1 VHELAVTDR
10 LEALARDAAERLRE
24 LVAAGEE
31 LPFEVTGPGE
41 DSPFS
46 QYAPQTGRFV
56 REHWA
61 ELAELDSFSEAC
73 AAIGAAELAGPYLEQ
88 LDEPVPP
95 DEDRRSEAAAITFL
109 SRVWDGSSDFTLD
122 GARLPDAL
130 RELEGCVES
139 PAEGDAEVVAPLLGF
154 HMPSVRLALEETT
167 LIRADVV
174 EVPDEMRRSEGAG
187 RGAWEPQFL
196 AVVRGS
202 VPASE
207 DPESIPGGS
216 AAVAPG
222 AALRE
227 LVTTLRLFK
236 AGGVG
241 LGPYAWAR
249 APGDR
254 WRRLATGA
262 ARPRPGG
269 YRLTDT
275 DLGDLAALSR
285 AVANRSAGLGG
296 FAPER
301 PNAAGTLAR
310 AVSRFEAGL
319 ERPAQLEALSDYVLA
334 LRYLLEGGGVADV
347 GLAMR
352 VAAICA
358 EAGERPAIKAQVER
372 ALALE
377 QALMRGELPPAGE
390 GEGPLDLVAA
400 VEERTRWILR
410 DAASGR
416 LGVDLRAMADEALLA
431 DGLAVGE
438 GAAETRGETAEWG
451 AVELTEPPPAPDP
464 VAPDPAGPQPTSN
477 PVAPARDPS
486 ARVTARHP
494 GSLAEDA
501 TGMDLEEIGSEQP
514 TSVLMATKATKRQH
528 REVPEESRESSDW
541 LSEVDARGDTLEW
554 PERPEA
560 LKLLDQRPAER
571 EAARRRVRHL
581 FPRPEA
587 TEWGVAELQ
596 YDRRRRRARV

>member
-1 VHELAVTDR
+1 VHELAVIDR
-10 LEALARDAAERLRE
+10 LEALARDAAERLRQ

-46 QYAPQTGRFV
+46 QYAPQTGRFI

-154 HMPSVRLALEETT
+154 HMPSVRLVLAETT

-187 RGAWEPQFL
+187 RSAWEPQFL
-196 AVVRGS
+196 AVVRGP
-202 VPASE
+202 VPRVE
-207 DPESIPGGS
+207 DDPEAIPGGS

-285 AVANRSAGLGG
+285 AVANRAAGFGG
-296 FAPER
+296 LAPEG
-301 PNAAGTLAR
+301 PSAAGTLAR

-334 LRYLLEGGGVADV
+334 LRYLLEGGGAADV

-416 LGVDLRAMADEALLA
+416 LGVDLRAAADEALLA

-438 GAAETRGETAEWG
+438 GAAETRGATAEWG
-451 AVELTEPPPAPDP
+451 AVES
-464 VAPDPAGPQPTSN
+464 PDPADE
-477 PVAPARDPS
+477 PVS
-486 ARVTARHP
+486 TQQEEE
-494 GSLAEDA
+494 GN
-501 TGMDLEEIGSEQP
+501 MEEIASEQP
-514 TSVLMATKATKRQH
+514 TSVVMATKATKMQQ
-528 REVPEESRESSDW
+528 REAPEQSRESSDW
-541 LSEVDARGDTLEW
+541 LSEVDARGDTLDW

-560 LKLLDQRPAER
+560 LKLLDQRPAQR

-596 YDRRRRRARV
+596 YDRRRRRARA

>member
-10 LEALARDAAERLRE
+10 LDALARDAAERLRQ

-46 QYAPQTGRFV
+46 QYAPQTGRFI

-88 LDEPVPP
+88 LNEPVPP

-154 HMPSVRLALEETT
+154 HMPSVRLALAETT

-187 RGAWEPQFL
+187 RSAWEPQFL
-196 AVVRGS
+196 AVVRGP
-202 VPASE
+202 VPPAE
-207 DPESIPGGS
+207 DDPEAIPGGS

-227 LVTTLRLFK
+227 LVTMLRLFK

-285 AVANRSAGLGG
+285 AVANRSAGFGG
-296 FAPER
+296 LAPEG
-301 PNAAGTLAR
+301 PSAAGTLAR

-334 LRYLLEGGGVADV
+334 LRYLLEGGGAADV

-416 LGVDLRAMADEALLA
+416 LGVDLRAAADEALLA

-438 GAAETRGETAEWG
+438 GAAETRGATAEWG
-451 AVELTEPPPAPDP
+451 AVES
-464 VAPDPAGPQPTSN
+464 PDPADE
-477 PVAPARDPS
+477 PVS
-486 ARVTARHP
+486 TQQEEE
-494 GSLAEDA
+494 GN
-501 TGMDLEEIGSEQP
+501 MEEIASEQP
-514 TSVLMATKATKRQH
+514 TSVLMATKATKRQQ
-528 REVPEESRESSDW
+528 REAPEQSRESSDW
-541 LSEVDARGDTLEW
+541 LSEVDARGDTLDW

-560 LKLLDQRPAER
+560 LKLLDQRPAQR

-596 YDRRRRRARV
+596 YDRRRRRARA

>member
-1 VHELAVTDR
+1 MHELAVIDR
-10 LEALARDAAERLRE
+10 LEALARDAAERLRQ

-46 QYAPQTGRFV
+46 QYAPQTGRFI

-154 HMPSVRLALEETT
+154 HMPSVRLALAETT

-187 RGAWEPQFL
+187 RSAWEPQFL
-196 AVVRGS
+196 AVVRGP
-202 VPASE
+202 VPPSE
-207 DPESIPGGS
+207 DDPEAIPGGS

-296 FAPER
+296 LAPER

-334 LRYLLEGGGVADV
+334 LRYLLEGGGAADV

-416 LGVDLRAMADEALLA
+416 LGVDLRAAADEALLA

-438 GAAETRGETAEWG
+438 GAAETRGATAEWG
-451 AVELTEPPPAPDP
+451 AVELTEPQPAQTRSPPTGRASTHQ
-464 VAPDPAGPQPTSN
+464 QPGR
-477 PVAPARDPS
+477 ARTRAS
-486 ARVTARHP
+486 ARNSPSGLARQ
-494 GSLAEDA
+494 DA
-501 TGMDLEEIGSEQP
+501 TGMDLEEIASEQP

-541 LSEVDARGDTLEW
+541 LSEVDARGDTLDW

>member
-10 LEALARDAAERLRE
+10 LDALARDAAERLRQ

-46 QYAPQTGRFV
+46 QYAPQTGRFI

-61 ELAELDSFSEAC
+61 ALAELDSFSEAC

-88 LDEPVPP
+88 LNEPVPP

-154 HMPSVRLALEETT
+154 HMPSVRLALAETT

-187 RGAWEPQFL
+187 RSAWEPQFL
-196 AVVRGS
+196 AVVRGP
-202 VPASE
+202 VPPAE
-207 DPESIPGGS
+207 DDPEAIPGGS

-285 AVANRSAGLGG
+285 AVANRSAGFGG
-296 FAPER
+296 LAPEG
-301 PNAAGTLAR
+301 PSAAGTLAR

-334 LRYLLEGGGVADV
+334 LRYLLEGGGAADV

-416 LGVDLRAMADEALLA
+416 LGVDLRAAADEALLA

-438 GAAETRGETAEWG
+438 GAAETRGATAEWG
-451 AVELTEPPPAPDP
+451 AVES
-464 VAPDPAGPQPTSN
+464 PDPADE
-477 PVAPARDPS
+477 PVS
-486 ARVTARHP
+486 TQQEEE
-494 GSLAEDA
+494 GN
-501 TGMDLEEIGSEQP
+501 MEEIASEQP
-514 TSVLMATKATKRQH
+514 TSVLMATKVTKRQQ
-528 REVPEESRESSDW
+528 REAPEQSRESSDW
-541 LSEVDARGDTLEW
+541 LSEVDARGDTLDW

-560 LKLLDQRPAER
+560 LKLLDQRPAQR

-596 YDRRRRRARV
+596 YDRRRRRARA

>member
-10 LEALARDAAERLRE
+10 LDALARDAAERLRQ

-46 QYAPQTGRFV
+46 QYAPQTGRFI

-88 LDEPVPP
+88 LNEPVPP

-154 HMPSVRLALEETT
+154 HMPSVRLALAETT

-187 RGAWEPQFL
+187 RSAWEPQFL
-196 AVVRGS
+196 AVVRGP
-202 VPASE
+202 VPPAE
-207 DPESIPGGS
+207 DDPEAIPGGS

-227 LVTTLRLFK
+227 LVTMLRLFK

-285 AVANRSAGLGG
+285 AVANRSAGFGG
-296 FAPER
+296 LAPEG
-301 PNAAGTLAR
+301 PSAAGTLAR

-334 LRYLLEGGGVADV
+334 LRYLLEGGGAADV

-416 LGVDLRAMADEALLA
+416 LGVDLRAAADEALLA

-438 GAAETRGETAEWG
+438 GAAETRGATAEWG
-451 AVELTEPPPAPDP
+451 AVES
-464 VAPDPAGPQPTSN
+464 PDPADE
-477 PVAPARDPS
+477 PVS
-486 ARVTARHP
+486 TQQEEE
-494 GSLAEDA
+494 GN
-501 TGMDLEEIGSEQP
+501 MEEIASEQP
-514 TSVLMATKATKRQH
+514 TSVLMATKVTKRQQ
-528 REVPEESRESSDW
+528 REAPEQSRESSDW
-541 LSEVDARGDTLEW
+541 LSEVDARGDTLDW

-560 LKLLDQRPAER
+560 LKLLDQRPAQR

-596 YDRRRRRARV
+596 YDRRRRRARA

>member
-1 VHELAVTDR
+1 VHELAVIDR
-10 LEALARDAAERLRE
+10 LEALARDAAERLRQ

-46 QYAPQTGRFV
+46 QYAPQTGRFI

-154 HMPSVRLALEETT
+154 HMPSVRLALAETT

-187 RGAWEPQFL
+187 RSAWEPQFL
-196 AVVRGS
+196 AVVRGP
-202 VPASE
+202 VPPTE
-207 DPESIPGGS
+207 DDPEAIPGGS

-296 FAPER
+296 LAPEG
-301 PNAAGTLAR
+301 PSAAGTLAR

-334 LRYLLEGGGVADV
+334 LRYLLEGGGAADV

-390 GEGPLDLVAA
+390 GEGPLDLVGA

-416 LGVDLRAMADEALLA
+416 LGVDLRAAADEALLA

-438 GAAETRGETAEWG
+438 GAAETRGATAEWG
-451 AVELTEPPPAPDP
+451 AVES
-464 VAPDPAGPQPTSN
+464 PDPADE
-477 PVAPARDPS
+477 PVS
-486 ARVTARHP
+486 TQQEEE
-494 GSLAEDA
+494 GN
-501 TGMDLEEIGSEQP
+501 MEEIASEQP
-514 TSVLMATKATKRQH
+514 TSVLMATKATKRQQ
-528 REVPEESRESSDW
+528 REAPEESRESSDW
-541 LSEVDARGDTLEW
+541 LSEVDARGDTLDW

-560 LKLLDQRPAER
+560 LKLLDQRPAQR
-571 EAARRRVRHL
+571 EAARRRVRYL

-596 YDRRRRRARV
+596 YDRRRRRARA

>member
-10 LEALARDAAERLRE
+10 LDALARDAAERLRQ

-46 QYAPQTGRFV
+46 QYAPQTGRFI

-88 LDEPVPP
+88 LNEPVPP

-154 HMPSVRLALEETT
+154 HMPSVRLALAETT

-187 RGAWEPQFL
+187 RSAWEPQFL
-196 AVVRGS
+196 AVVRGP
-202 VPASE
+202 VPPAE
-207 DPESIPGGS
+207 DDPEAIPGGS

-227 LVTTLRLFK
+227 LVTMLRLFK

-254 WRRLATGA
+254 WRRLATGV

-285 AVANRSAGLGG
+285 AVANRSAGFGG
-296 FAPER
+296 LAPEG
-301 PNAAGTLAR
+301 PSAAGTLAR

-334 LRYLLEGGGVADV
+334 LRYLLEGGGAADV

-416 LGVDLRAMADEALLA
+416 LGVDLRAAADEALLA

-438 GAAETRGETAEWG
+438 GAAETRGATAEWG
-451 AVELTEPPPAPDP
+451 AVES
-464 VAPDPAGPQPTSN
+464 PDPADE
-477 PVAPARDPS
+477 PVS
-486 ARVTARHP
+486 TQQEEE
-494 GSLAEDA
+494 GN
-501 TGMDLEEIGSEQP
+501 MEEIASEQP
-514 TSVLMATKATKRQH
+514 TSVLMATKVTKRQQ
-528 REVPEESRESSDW
+528 REAPEQSRESSDW
-541 LSEVDARGDTLEW
+541 LSEVDARGDTLDW

-560 LKLLDQRPAER
+560 LKLLDQRPAQR

-596 YDRRRRRARV
+596 YDRRRRRARA

>member
-1 VHELAVTDR
+1 MHELAVTDR
-10 LEALARDAAERLRE
+10 LDALARDAAERLRQ

-88 LDEPVPP
+88 LNEPVPP

-154 HMPSVRLALEETT
+154 HMPSVRLALAETT

-187 RGAWEPQFL
+187 RSAWEPQFL
-196 AVVRGS
+196 AVVRGP
-202 VPASE
+202 VPPAE
-207 DPESIPGGS
+207 DDPEAIPGGS

-285 AVANRSAGLGG
+285 AVANRSAGFGG
-296 FAPER
+296 LAPEG
-301 PNAAGTLAR
+301 PSAAGTLAR

-334 LRYLLEGGGVADV
+334 LRYLLEGGGAADV

-416 LGVDLRAMADEALLA
+416 LGVDLRAAADEALLA

-438 GAAETRGETAEWG
+438 GAAETRGATAEWG
-451 AVELTEPPPAPDP
+451 AVES
-464 VAPDPAGPQPTSN
+464 PDPADE
-477 PVAPARDPS
+477 PVS
-486 ARVTARHP
+486 AQQEEE
-494 GSLAEDA
+494 GN
-501 TGMDLEEIGSEQP
+501 MEEIASEQP
-514 TSVLMATKATKRQH
+514 TSVLMATKATKRQQ
-528 REVPEESRESSDW
+528 REAPEQSRESSDW
-541 LSEVDARGDTLEW
+541 LSEVDARGDTLDW

-560 LKLLDQRPAER
+560 LKLLDQRPAQR

>member
-10 LEALARDAAERLRE
+10 LDALARDAAERLRQ

-46 QYAPQTGRFV
+46 QYAPQTGRFI

-88 LDEPVPP
+88 LNEPVPP

-154 HMPSVRLALEETT
+154 HMPSVRLALAETT

-187 RGAWEPQFL
+187 RSAWEPQFL
-196 AVVRGS
+196 AVVRGP
-202 VPASE
+202 VPPAE
-207 DPESIPGGS
+207 DDPEAIPGGS

-285 AVANRSAGLGG
+285 AVANRSAGFGG
-296 FAPER
+296 LAPEG
-301 PNAAGTLAR
+301 PSAAGTLAR

-334 LRYLLEGGGVADV
+334 LRYLLEGGGAADV

-416 LGVDLRAMADEALLA
+416 LGVDLRAAADEALLA

-438 GAAETRGETAEWG
+438 GAAETRGATAEWG
-451 AVELTEPPPAPDP
+451 AVES
-464 VAPDPAGPQPTSN
+464 PDPADE
-477 PVAPARDPS
+477 PVS
-486 ARVTARHP
+486 TQQEEE
-494 GSLAEDA
+494 GN
-501 TGMDLEEIGSEQP
+501 MEEIASEQP
-514 TSVLMATKATKRQH
+514 TSVLMATKVTKRQQ
-528 REVPEESRESSDW
+528 REAPEQSRESSDW
-541 LSEVDARGDTLEW
+541 LSEVDARGDTLDW

-560 LKLLDQRPAER
+560 LKLLDQRPAQR

-596 YDRRRRRARV
+596 YDRRRRRARA

>member
-1 VHELAVTDR
+1 MHELAVIDR
-10 LEALARDAAERLRE
+10 LEALARDAAERLRQ

-46 QYAPQTGRFV
+46 QYAPQTGRFI

-154 HMPSVRLALEETT
+154 HMPSVRLALAETT

-187 RGAWEPQFL
+187 RSAWEPQFL
-196 AVVRGS
+196 AVVRGP
-202 VPASE
+202 VPPAE
-207 DPESIPGGS
+207 DDPEAIPGGS

-285 AVANRSAGLGG
+285 AVANRSAGFGG
-296 FAPER
+296 LAPEG
-301 PNAAGTLAR
+301 PSAAGTLAR

-334 LRYLLEGGGVADV
+334 LRYLLEGGGAADV

-416 LGVDLRAMADEALLA
+416 LGVDLRAAADEALLA

-438 GAAETRGETAEWG
+438 GAAETRGATAEWG
-451 AVELTEPPPAPDP
+451 AVES
-464 VAPDPAGPQPTSN
+464 PDPADE
-477 PVAPARDPS
+477 PVS
-486 ARVTARHP
+486 TEQEEE
-494 GSLAEDA
+494 GN
-501 TGMDLEEIGSEQP
+501 MEEIASEQP
-514 TSVLMATKATKRQH
+514 TSVLMATKATKRQQ
-528 REVPEESRESSDW
+528 RKAPEQSRESSDW
-541 LSEVDARGDTLEW
+541 LSEVDARGDTLDW

-560 LKLLDQRPAER
+560 LKLLDQRPAQR

-596 YDRRRRRARV
+596 YDRRRRRARA

>member
-10 LEALARDAAERLRE
+10 LDALARDAAERLRQ

-46 QYAPQTGRFV
+46 QYAPQTGRFI

-88 LDEPVPP
+88 LNEPVPP

-154 HMPSVRLALEETT
+154 HMPSVRLALAETT

-187 RGAWEPQFL
+187 RSAWEPQFL
-196 AVVRGS
+196 AVVRGP
-202 VPASE
+202 VPPAE
-207 DPESIPGGS
+207 DDPEAIPGGS

-285 AVANRSAGLGG
+285 AVANRSAGFGG
-296 FAPER
+296 LAPEG
-301 PNAAGTLAR
+301 PSAAGTLAR

-334 LRYLLEGGGVADV
+334 LRYLLEGGGAADV

-416 LGVDLRAMADEALLA
+416 LGVDLRAAADEALLA

-438 GAAETRGETAEWG
+438 GAAETRGATAEWG
-451 AVELTEPPPAPDP
+451 AVES
-464 VAPDPAGPQPTSN
+464 PDPADE
-477 PVAPARDPS
+477 PVS
-486 ARVTARHP
+486 TQQEEE
-494 GSLAEDA
+494 GN
-501 TGMDLEEIGSEQP
+501 MEEIASEQP
-514 TSVLMATKATKRQH
+514 TSVLMATKATKRQQ
-528 REVPEESRESSDW
+528 REAHEQSRESSDW
-541 LSEVDARGDTLEW
+541 LSEVDARGDTLDW

-560 LKLLDQRPAER
+560 LKLLDQRPAQR

-596 YDRRRRRARV
+596 YDRRRRRARA

>member
-10 LEALARDAAERLRE
+10 LDALARDAAERLRQ

-46 QYAPQTGRFV
+46 QYAPQTGRFI

-154 HMPSVRLALEETT
+154 HMPSVRLALAETT

-187 RGAWEPQFL
+187 RSAWEPQFL
-196 AVVRGS
+196 AVVRGP
-202 VPASE
+202 VPPAE
-207 DPESIPGGS
+207 DDPEAIPGGS

-285 AVANRSAGLGG
+285 AVANRSAGFGG
-296 FAPER
+296 LAPEG
-301 PNAAGTLAR
+301 PSAAGTLAR

-334 LRYLLEGGGVADV
+334 LRYLLEGGGAADV

-416 LGVDLRAMADEALLA
+416 LGVDLRAAADEALLA

-438 GAAETRGETAEWG
+438 GAAETRGATAEWG
-451 AVELTEPPPAPDP
+451 AVES
-464 VAPDPAGPQPTSN
+464 PDPADE
-477 PVAPARDPS
+477 PVS
-486 ARVTARHP
+486 AQQEEE
-494 GSLAEDA
+494 GN
-501 TGMDLEEIGSEQP
+501 MEEIASEQP
-514 TSVLMATKATKRQH
+514 TSVLMATKATKRQQ
-528 REVPEESRESSDW
+528 REAPEQSRESSDW
-541 LSEVDARGDTLEW
+541 LSEVDARGDTLDW

-560 LKLLDQRPAER
+560 LKLLDQRPAQR

-596 YDRRRRRARV
+596 YDRRRRRARA

>member
-10 LEALARDAAERLRE
+10 LDALARDAAERLRQ

-46 QYAPQTGRFV
+46 QYAPQTGRFI

-61 ELAELDSFSEAC
+61 ELAGLDSFSEAC

-88 LDEPVPP
+88 LNEPVPP

-154 HMPSVRLALEETT
+154 HMPSVRLALAETT

-187 RGAWEPQFL
+187 RSAWEPQFL
-196 AVVRGS
+196 AVVRGP
-202 VPASE
+202 VPPAE
-207 DPESIPGGS
+207 DDPEAIPGGS

-285 AVANRSAGLGG
+285 AVANRSAGFGG
-296 FAPER
+296 LAPEG
-301 PNAAGTLAR
+301 PSAAGTLAR

-334 LRYLLEGGGVADV
+334 LRYLLEGGGAADV

-416 LGVDLRAMADEALLA
+416 LGVDLRAAADEALLA

-438 GAAETRGETAEWG
+438 GAAETRGATAEWG
-451 AVELTEPPPAPDP
+451 AVES
-464 VAPDPAGPQPTSN
+464 PDPADE
-477 PVAPARDPS
+477 PVS
-486 ARVTARHP
+486 TQQEEE
-494 GSLAEDA
+494 GN
-501 TGMDLEEIGSEQP
+501 MEEIASEQP
-514 TSVLMATKATKRQH
+514 TSVLMATKVTKRQQ
-528 REVPEESRESSDW
+528 REAPEQSRESSDW
-541 LSEVDARGDTLEW
+541 LSEVDARGDTLDW

-560 LKLLDQRPAER
+560 LKLLDQRPAQR

-596 YDRRRRRARV
+596 YDRRRRRARA

>member
-10 LEALARDAAERLRE
+10 LDALARDAAERLRQ

-46 QYAPQTGRFV
+46 QYAPQTGRFI

-88 LDEPVPP
+88 LNEPVPP

-154 HMPSVRLALEETT
+154 HMPSVRLALAETT

-187 RGAWEPQFL
+187 RSAWEPQFL
-196 AVVRGS
+196 AVVRGP
-202 VPASE
+202 VPPAE
-207 DPESIPGGS
+207 DDPEAIPGGS

-285 AVANRSAGLGG
+285 AVANRSAGFGG
-296 FAPER
+296 LAPEG
-301 PNAAGTLAR
+301 PSAAGTLAR

-334 LRYLLEGGGVADV
+334 LRYLLEGGGAADV

-416 LGVDLRAMADEALLA
+416 LGVDLRAAADEALLA

-438 GAAETRGETAEWG
+438 GAAETRGATAEWG
-451 AVELTEPPPAPDP
+451 AVESR
-464 VAPDPAGPQPTSN
+464 DPADEPF
-477 PVAPARDPS
+477 S
-486 ARVTARHP
+486 AQQEEE
-494 GSLAEDA
+494 GN
-501 TGMDLEEIGSEQP
+501 MEEIASEQP
-514 TSVLMATKATKRQH
+514 TSVLMATKATKRQQ
-528 REVPEESRESSDW
+528 REAPEQSRESSDW
-541 LSEVDARGDTLEW
+541 LSEVDARGDTLDW

-560 LKLLDQRPAER
+560 LKLLDQRPAQR

-596 YDRRRRRARV
+596 YDRRRRRARA